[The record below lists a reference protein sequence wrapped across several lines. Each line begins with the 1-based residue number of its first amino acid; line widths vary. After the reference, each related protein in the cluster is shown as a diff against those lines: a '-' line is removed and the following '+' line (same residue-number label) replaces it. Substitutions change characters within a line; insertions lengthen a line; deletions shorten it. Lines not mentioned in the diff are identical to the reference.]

1 MFSDAFEQLLT
12 PLRNN
17 TRSTLLAERNQ
28 QGFWDGELS
37 SSALSTATAL
47 CALEAYL
54 QVSNDLS
61 DPQRSTLT
69 DMITRGRVW
78 LLDHQND
85 DGGWGDT
92 TKSFTN
98 ISTTLLV
105 WGALNTSKNNAGDD
119 RTELQGKDKL
129 TERIEIAVQ
138 RVEQAIE
145 RLAGGLTP
153 DVLAPAIRAR
163 YGKDQTFSVP
173 ILMALAATGRLGDQ
187 EQDTPSK
194 QDDPW
199 KWVPQL
205 PFELAAFPRSWFA
218 ALQLPVVSY
227 ALPAL
232 IAIGLV
238 RHHQRPS
245 RNPIA
250 RLIRSLA
257 TKRTLRVL
265 ESIQPSSGGFLEAI
279 PLTSFV
285 AISLIGAGQGGHP
298 VTKQGIEF
306 LINSFRSDGSWAI
319 DTHLATWV
327 STLSINALS
336 HCDKAT
342 PSHCDKATPSYC
354 DEATPSHCDKACD
367 HDNFRGEDA
376 NKSLRWLLEQ
386 QYRTVHPYTMAKPG
400 GWSWTPLSGGVP
412 DADDTPGAMLAL
424 RAYYDR
430 MKEVVLAKTSESPVS
445 ESTPSNST
453 SSNSIQSNSTPNKST
468 LSEAAQAA
476 SKWLLG
482 LQNRDGG
489 IPTFCKGWGT
499 LPFDRSNPDITA
511 HSIRAW
517 LAWFDLC
524 DAPLQAS
531 MRRGIR
537 RAMTFLAKCQRVD
550 GAWIPLWFGNQ
561 YAYEE
566 LNLTYGTSR
575 VLLAWITADNR
586 DWLKLDPQLA
596 INQRTES
603 AVKWL
608 LEAQSLDGG
617 WGGAVRTESSIE
629 ETALAIEALASFAE
643 HRAQAVGLLNEQL
656 RSRIAVAIER
666 GVQWLQN
673 KTNNGLAFEP
683 SPIGFYFAKLWY
695 FEKHY
700 PLVYC
705 AAALERTMR
714 LIAKANPTEPKPM
727 KSL

>member
-28 QGFWDGELS
+28 QGFWEGELS

-54 QVSNDLS
+54 RVRNDLS
-61 DPQRSTLT
+61 DPLRSTLT

-119 RTELQGKDKL
+119 QTKLQGNDKL
-129 TERIEIAVQ
+129 TERIKNAVQ

-187 EQDTPSK
+187 EQDNPWK
-194 QDDPW
+194 HDNPW

-238 RHHQRPS
+238 RHRQRPS

-336 HCDKAT
+336 Y
-342 PSHCDKATPSYC
+342 CDKATPSYC
-354 DEATPSHCDKACD
+354 DKACD
-367 HDNFRGEDA
+367 QDTFWGEAA

-430 MKEVVLAKTSESPVS
+430 MNEDDLAETSESAL
-445 ESTPSNST
+445 NG
-453 SSNSIQSNSTPNKST
+453 STPNKSSPNKTTLSKST

-575 VLLAWITADNR
+575 VLLAWIAADSR

-596 INQRTES
+596 IDQRTDS

-617 WGGAVRTESSIE
+617 WGGAIRTESSIE

-643 HRAQAVGLLNEQL
+643 HRSQAVGLLNEQL

-673 KTNNGLAFEP
+673 KTNNGSDFEP

-714 LIAKANPTEPKPM
+714 LIVKANPTEPKPM

>member
-28 QGFWDGELS
+28 QGFWEGELS

-54 QVSNDLS
+54 RVRNDLS
-61 DPQRSTLT
+61 DPLRSTLT

-119 RTELQGKDKL
+119 QTKLQGNDKL
-129 TERIEIAVQ
+129 TERIKNAVQ

-163 YGKDQTFSVP
+163 YGKDQTS
-173 ILMALAATGRLGDQ
+173 
-187 EQDTPSK
+187 
-194 QDDPW
+194 
-199 KWVPQL
+199 
-205 PFELAAFPRSWFA
+205 FPRSWFA

-238 RHHQRPS
+238 RHRQRPS

-336 HCDKAT
+336 Y
-342 PSHCDKATPSYC
+342 CDKATPSYC
-354 DEATPSHCDKACD
+354 DKACD
-367 HDNFRGEDA
+367 QDTFWSEDA

-430 MKEVVLAKTSESPVS
+430 MNEDDLAETSESAL
-445 ESTPSNST
+445 NG
-453 SSNSIQSNSTPNKST
+453 STPNKSSPNKTTLSKST

-575 VLLAWITADNR
+575 VLLAWIAADSR

-596 INQRTES
+596 IDQRTDS

-617 WGGAVRTESSIE
+617 WGGAIRTESSIE

-643 HRAQAVGLLNEQL
+643 HRSQAVGLLNEQL

-673 KTNNGLAFEP
+673 KTNNGSDFEP

-714 LIAKANPTEPKPM
+714 LIVKANPTEPKPM

>member
-17 TRSTLLAERNQ
+17 TRKALLAERNQ
-28 QGFWDGELS
+28 QGFWEGELS

-47 CALEAYL
+47 CALEAFL
-54 QVSNDLS
+54 RVNNDLS
-61 DPQRSTLT
+61 DPLRSTLT
-69 DMITRGRVW
+69 DMITRGREW
-78 LLDHQND
+78 LLDHQNE

-105 WGALNTSKNNAGDD
+105 WGALNTPKNNRQID
-119 RTELQGKDKL
+119 RTNPQRNDKL
-129 TERIEIAVQ
+129 TGRIELAVQ

-153 DVLAPAIRAR
+153 EVLAPAIRAR

-173 ILMALAATGRLGDQ
+173 ILMTLAATGRLG
-187 EQDTPSK
+187 ETE

-238 RHHQRPS
+238 RHRQRPS
-245 RNPIA
+245 RNPFA

-285 AISLIGAGQGGHP
+285 AISLIGAGQGGHR

-336 HCDKAT
+336 VCEQAT
-342 PSHCDKATPSYC
+342 PSVCEQARDQNAFHGE
-354 DEATPSHCDKACD
+354 EAL
-367 HDNFRGEDA
+367 
-376 NKSLRWLLEQ
+376 KSLRWLLDQ
-386 QYRTVHPYTMAKPG
+386 QYKTVHPYTMAKPG

-424 RAYYDR
+424 RAFFDQFTR
-430 MKEVVLAKTSESPVS
+430 DNPSKTNESSVS
-445 ESTPSNST
+445 
-453 SSNSIQSNSTPNKST
+453 IST
-468 LSEAAQAA
+468 LALAAHAA

-482 LQNRDGG
+482 LQNGDGG
-489 IPTFCKGWGT
+489 IPTFCKGWG
-499 LPFDRSNPDITA
+499 
-511 HSIRAW
+511 
-517 LAWFDLC
+517 
-524 DAPLQAS
+524 
-531 MRRGIR
+531 
-537 RAMTFLAKCQRVD
+537 
-550 GAWIPLWFGNQ
+550 
-561 YAYEE
+561 
-566 LNLTYGTSR
+566 
-575 VLLAWITADNR
+575 
-586 DWLKLDPQLA
+586 
-596 INQRTES
+596 
-603 AVKWL
+603 
-608 LEAQSLDGG
+608 
-617 WGGAVRTESSIE
+617 
-629 ETALAIEALASFAE
+629 
-643 HRAQAVGLLNEQL
+643 
-656 RSRIAVAIER
+656 
-666 GVQWLQN
+666 
-673 KTNNGLAFEP
+673 
-683 SPIGFYFAKLWY
+683 
-695 FEKHY
+695 
-700 PLVYC
+700 
-705 AAALERTMR
+705 
-714 LIAKANPTEPKPM
+714 
-727 KSL
+727 

>member
-17 TRSTLLAERNQ
+17 TRKALLAERNQ
-28 QGFWDGELS
+28 QGFWEGELS

-54 QVSNDLS
+54 RVNNDLS
-61 DPQRSTLT
+61 DPLRSTLT
-69 DMITRGRVW
+69 DMITRGREW
-78 LLDHQND
+78 LLDHQNE

-92 TKSFTN
+92 RKSFTN

-105 WGALNTSKNNAGDD
+105 WGALNTPKNNRQID
-119 RTELQGKDKL
+119 RTNPQRIDKL
-129 TERIEIAVQ
+129 TGRIELAVQ

-153 DVLAPAIRAR
+153 EVLAPAIRAR

-173 ILMALAATGRLGDQ
+173 ILMALAATGRLG
-187 EQDTPSK
+187 ETE

-238 RHHQRPS
+238 RHRQRPS
-245 RNPIA
+245 RNPFA

-285 AISLIGAGQGGHP
+285 AISLIGAGQGGHR

-336 HCDKAT
+336 VCEQAT
-342 PSHCDKATPSYC
+342 PSVCEQATPSAS
-354 DEATPSHCDKACD
+354 EQATPSASEQATPSVCEQARDQ
-367 HDNFRGEDA
+367 DA
-376 NKSLRWLLEQ
+376 FHGDEALKSLRWLLDQ
-386 QYRTVHPYTMAKPG
+386 QYKTVHPYTMAKPG

-424 RAYYDR
+424 RAFFDQFTR
-430 MKEVVLAKTSESPVS
+430 DNPSKTNESSVS
-445 ESTPSNST
+445 
-453 SSNSIQSNSTPNKST
+453 IST
-468 LSEAAQAA
+468 LAIAAHAA

-482 LQNRDGG
+482 LQNGDGG

-511 HSIRAW
+511 HCIRAW

-531 MRRGIR
+531 MQRGIR
-537 RAMTFLAKCQRVD
+537 KAMRFLAQCQRVD

-561 YAYEE
+561 HAYEE

-575 VLLAWITADNR
+575 VLLAWIAADNR
-586 DWLKLDPQLA
+586 DWLKLDPKLA
-596 INQRTES
+596 INQRMES

-629 ETALAIEALASFAE
+629 ETALAIDSLASFAQ
-643 HRAQAVGLLNEQL
+643 HRSQAVGLLNEQL
-656 RSRIAVAIER
+656 QNRIAKAIER

-673 KTNNGLAFEP
+673 KTNNGSAFEP

-705 AAALERTMR
+705 TTALERTMR
-714 LIAKANPTEPKPM
+714 LILTAKKTEPKRTE
-727 KSL
+727 SL

>member
-17 TRSTLLAERNQ
+17 ARNALLAERNQ
-28 QGFWDGELS
+28 QGFWEGELS
-37 SSALSTATAL
+37 SSALSTATAI

-54 QVSNDLS
+54 RANSNLS
-61 DPQRSTLT
+61 ESLRSTLT
-69 DMITRGRVW
+69 EMITRGREW
-78 LLDHQND
+78 LIDHQNN

-92 TKSFTN
+92 TKSLTN

-105 WGALNTSKNNAGDD
+105 WGALNTPKTNQTSD
-119 RTELQGKDKL
+119 RTETQRNDKL
-129 TERIEIAVQ
+129 TGRIELAVQ

-153 DVLAPAIRAR
+153 EVLAPAIRAR

-173 ILMALAATGRLGDQ
+173 ILMALAATGRLGETQ
-187 EQDTPSK
+187 

-238 RHHQRPS
+238 RHRQSPS
-245 RNPIA
+245 RNPFA

-298 VTKQGIEF
+298 VTNQGIDF
-306 LINSFRSDGSWAI
+306 LINSFRPDGSWAI

-336 HCDKAT
+336 Y
-342 PSHCDKATPSYC
+342 SDKATPSYS
-354 DEATPSHCDKACD
+354 DKTTPSYSDKSGDQNAF
-367 HDNFRGEDA
+367 HSEDA
-376 NKSLRWLLEQ
+376 FKTLRWLLEQ
-386 QYRTVHPYTMAKPG
+386 QYKTVHPYTMAKPG

-430 MKEVVLAKTSESPVS
+430 IPEQPLFENSLSAVS
-445 ESTPSNST
+445 KAP
-453 SSNSIQSNSTPNKST
+453 
-468 LSEAAQAA
+468 LREAAQAA
-476 SKWLLG
+476 SRWLLG
-482 LQNRDGG
+482 LQNHDGG

-517 LAWFDLC
+517 LAWFELC

-531 MRRGIR
+531 MQRGIR
-537 RAMTFLAKCQRVD
+537 KAMLFLARCQRVE
-550 GAWIPLWFGNQ
+550 GSWIPLWFGNQ
-561 YAYEE
+561 HAYEE

-575 VLLAWITADNR
+575 VLLAWIAADNR

-596 INQRTES
+596 ISQRMES
-603 AVKWL
+603 AVQWL
-608 LEAQSLDGG
+608 LQAQSLDGG

-629 ETALAIEALASFAE
+629 ETAIAIESLTSFAE
-643 HRAQAVGLLNEQL
+643 HRSQAVGLLNEQL
-656 RSRIAVAIER
+656 RSRIANAIER
-666 GVQWLQN
+666 GVQWLQI
-673 KTNNGLAFEP
+673 KTNNGSTFEP

-705 AAALERTMR
+705 VAALERTMR
-714 LIAKANPTEPKPM
+714 LIRK
-727 KSL
+727 

>member
-28 QGFWDGELS
+28 QGFWEGELS

-54 QVSNDLS
+54 RVRNDLS
-61 DPQRSTLT
+61 DPLRSTLT

-119 RTELQGKDKL
+119 QTKLQGNDKL
-129 TERIEIAVQ
+129 TERIKNAVQ

-173 ILMALAATGRLGDQ
+173 ILMALAATGRLGDP
-187 EQDTPSK
+187 ELDN
-194 QDDPW
+194 PW

-205 PFELAAFPRSWFA
+205 PFELASFPRSWFA

-238 RHHQRPS
+238 RHRQRPS

-336 HCDKAT
+336 Y
-342 PSHCDKATPSYC
+342 CDKATPSYC
-354 DEATPSHCDKACD
+354 DKACD
-367 HDNFRGEDA
+367 QDTFWGEAA

-430 MKEVVLAKTSESPVS
+430 MNEDDLAETSESAL
-445 ESTPSNST
+445 NG
-453 SSNSIQSNSTPNKST
+453 STPNKSSPNKTTLSKST

-575 VLLAWITADNR
+575 VLLAWIAADSR

-596 INQRTES
+596 IDQRTDS

-617 WGGAVRTESSIE
+617 WGGVIRTESSIE

-643 HRAQAVGLLNEQL
+643 HRSQAVGLLNEQL

-673 KTNNGLAFEP
+673 KTNNGSDFEP

-714 LIAKANPTEPKPM
+714 LIVKANPTEPKPM